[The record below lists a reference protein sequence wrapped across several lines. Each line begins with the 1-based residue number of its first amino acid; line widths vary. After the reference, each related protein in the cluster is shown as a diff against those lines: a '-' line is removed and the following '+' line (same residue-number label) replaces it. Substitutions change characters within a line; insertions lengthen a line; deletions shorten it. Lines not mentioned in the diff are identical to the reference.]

1 MFSSS
6 PPSWSSESDE
16 YIKGERKER
25 KEEKGKDSASLPTN
39 SKTTCK
45 ILKEKNHTH

>member
-25 KEEKGKDSASLPTN
+25 KEEKGKGSASYPTRLR
-39 SKTTCK
+39 TTCK
-45 ILKEKNHTH
+45 I